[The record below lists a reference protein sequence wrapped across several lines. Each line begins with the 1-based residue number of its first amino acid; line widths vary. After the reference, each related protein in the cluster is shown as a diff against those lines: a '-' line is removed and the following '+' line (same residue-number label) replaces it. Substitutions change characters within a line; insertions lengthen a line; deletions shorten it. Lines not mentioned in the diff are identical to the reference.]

1 MDGSLPPGGM
11 RPLGTPQGGSL
22 MARLVD
28 RLADLERLIAAER
41 SRGIPDEAAIRRLSR
56 EKLLARDRM
65 AALMGCAMPRWARQD
80 PEP

>member
-1 MDGSLPPGGM
+1 MDGSLPPGS
-11 RPLGTPQGGSL
+11 TL
-22 MARLVD
+22 MGRLVD

-41 SRGIPDEAAIRRLSR
+41 SRGMPDEAAIRRLTR
-56 EKLLARDRM
+56 ERLLARDRM

>member
-1 MDGSLPPGGM
+1 MDGSVAPGG
-11 RPLGTPQGGSL
+11 TL
-22 MARLVD
+22 MGRLVD

-41 SRGIPDEAAIRRLSR
+41 SRGQPDEAAIRRLNR

>member
-1 MDGSLPPGGM
+1 MDGSLPPGGLL
-11 RPLGTPQGGSL
+11 PGGAPQGGTL
-22 MARLVD
+22 MARLVN